1 MRSHSNNTLHE
12 ILSKHAARISFACYF
27 RLRVDA
33 LVRVEPFA
41 EAPLCELRDEDDF
54 VVRLVC
60 ELRAEDVFA

>member
-12 ILSKHAARISFACYF
+12 ILSKHAARIFFVCYF

-33 LVRVEPFA
+33 LDRAEPVA
-41 EAPLCELRDEDDF
+41 DAPLGKRFGEEDF
-54 VVRLVC
+54 AVRLVW